1 MAPGVAP
8 VNFRNLLVNLGLVA
22 GNAAAKWDPSGIAEL
37 LLEAYGKH
45 REKQQLRGELEAL
58 MRASFQQFRDQLQDA
73 MGDHRLQLAEGVR
86 RQVEAYLSQ
95 FQASARQAARLLGDP
110 SATTVPA
117 TVGVD
122 DPQQLAAFLPQ
133 HPPRFTVGNAV
144 PGLPSWTLVEPL
156 GVGGFGEVWKAR
168 HEDDGNFAAFKF
180 FLDPTARSRFTAA
193 EARVLKEIHQKAP
206 TDGVVKLIQAEAR
219 QDPPWLQFEFI
230 AGGDL
235 SRLPETWTKLPPA
248 ERVKQVQEVVR
259 TLAATVGHFHNL
271 GVVHRDL
278 KPSNVLLRPD
288 RSLVVADFGI
298 SRILPTEA
306 GAVSTPT
313 NSALATIRAYTPAY
327 ASPQQKKFLPA
338 DRRDDVYAL
347 GVLWYQLLWGNLN
360 LERPGGDNWKEGL
373 VQIGVSEASV
383 KLLNRCWDDNPYVRP
398 KDGNELAARLGEELL
413 LPHAVPT
420 VPPRP
425 EPLPAP
431 APPLPKS
438 RPAPPR
444 SLDPPEPRGPRSQ
457 KSSAGLTPDVVC
469 LIVLVAALV
478 AFGIW
483 YLKGISSTSSPAAGP
498 ITQTIPPPQGRL
510 ITNLRDA
517 NLKPGDVY
525 VLKIG
530 SPAVDMRFRW
540 CPPGSFM
547 MGSET
552 GSNDEKPIHKVT
564 FTTGF
569 WMAETETTQ
578 SQWQAVMKD
587 NPNPSYFKGD
597 DLPVEQVSARDAAAF
612 AEAVKKATRMPV
624 RLPSEAEWEYACRAG
639 TSTDCST
646 GNGEDALKKAGWYT
660 SNSGSQT
667 HPVGKRAANPWGLYD
682 MHGNVWEWCAD
693 GYMAYQ
699 PGDQIDPHVQ
709 SNDCRVLR
717 GGSWSGLPDFCR
729 AAFRFWYEPG
739 YRDDNC
745 GCRVCFRP
753 D

>member
-1 MAPGVAP
+1 M
-8 VNFRNLLVNLGLVA
+8 NFRNLLVNLGLVV
-22 GNAAAKWDPSGIAEL
+22 GNAAAKWDPSGIAGL

-45 REKQQLRGELEAL
+45 RDKNQLRGELEAL

-133 HPPRFTVGNAV
+133 HPPRFTVGDVV

-168 HEDDGNFAAFKF
+168 HADDENYAAFKF

-206 TDGVVKLIQAEAR
+206 TDGVVKLLQAEAR
-219 QDPPWLQFEFI
+219 QDPPWLQFEYI

-248 ERVKQVQEVVR
+248 ERVKRVQEVVR

-298 SRILPTEA
+298 SRILPA
-306 GAVSTPT
+306 GAGTAPTPT

-327 ASPQQKKFLPA
+327 ASPQHKKFLLA

-347 GVLWYQLLWGNLN
+347 AVLWYQLLRNDLS
-360 LERPGGDNWKEGL
+360 LERPGGDGWKETL
-373 VQIGVSEASV
+373 ARLGVSEASV
-383 KLLNRCWDDNPYVRP
+383 KLLNRCWDDDPDVRP
-398 KDGNELAARLGEELL
+398 KDGNELAARLGAERPVMQPIPLTELT
-413 LPHAVPT
+413 PAPQ
-420 VPPRP
+420 PQP
-425 EPLPAP
+425 EP
-431 APPLPKS
+431 KQ
-438 RPAPPR
+438 PR
-444 SLDPPEPRGPRSQ
+444 KAREGSWVVGLAIA
-457 KSSAGLTPDVVC
+457 AGLFVV
-469 LIVLVAALV
+469 ILVVGVKLV
-478 AFGIW
+478 
-483 YLKGISSTSSPAAGP
+483 SRRD
-498 ITQTIPPPQGRL
+498 IPPPSIATTPPPLSQGPLTFKTTPSPLSDRPPSNATIPSPFGRL
-510 ITNLRDA
+510 VTNPRDP
-517 NLKPGDVY
+517 NLKAGDVY
-525 VLKIG
+525 SLSVG
-530 SPAVDMRFRW
+530 SPAVAMRFRW

-547 MGSET
+547 MGSNQDN
-552 GSNDEKPIHKVT
+552 SEKPIHKVT
-564 FTTGF
+564 FAKGL

-578 SQWQAVMKD
+578 AQCQAVMKD
-587 NPNPSYFKGD
+587 KPNPSYFKGD
-597 DLPVEQVSARDAAAF
+597 DLPVEQVSALEADAF
-612 AEAVKKATRMPV
+612 AEAVKKATGMPV

-639 TSTDCST
+639 TSTDYAT
-646 GNGEDALKKAGWYT
+646 GNGEEALKKTGWYD
-660 SNSGSQT
+660 SNSGNKT
-667 HPVGKRAANPWGLYD
+667 HPVGKLAANPWGLFD

-693 GYMAYQ
+693 GYGPYQ
-699 PGDQIDPHVQ
+699 SGDQIDPHVQ
-709 SNDCRVLR
+709 SNEFRVLR
-717 GGSWSGLPDFCR
+717 GGGWFSGSAFCR
-729 AAFRFWYEPG
+729 AAFRYRGVPG
-739 YRDDNC
+739 YRYGFC
-745 GCRVCFRP
+745 GFRCVFRL